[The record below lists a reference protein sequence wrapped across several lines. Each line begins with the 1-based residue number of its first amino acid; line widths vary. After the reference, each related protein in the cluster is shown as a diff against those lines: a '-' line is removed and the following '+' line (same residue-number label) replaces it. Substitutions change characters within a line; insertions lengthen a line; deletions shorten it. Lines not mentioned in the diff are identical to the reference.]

1 MGEKLPARISSHEKS
16 YGFHTTPKGGQIYHI
31 NRNSI
36 LAFRIIG
43 KGCKEDFK
51 LCLSDPFLK
60 KDCIKYYEN

>member
-1 MGEKLPARISSHEKS
+1 MGEKLSARISSHEKS

-43 KGCKEDFK
+43 KGCKEHFK
-51 LCLSDPFLK
+51 LPF
-60 KDCIKYYEN
+60 